1 MDPGG
6 EWIFVT
12 EGNEENEDP
21 DRVKRDLGRELMGQ
35 PSSDM
40 VSTVMNFRFQTG
52 KATEAACVFLQKGS
66 GRMNIMKLVKLIY
79 LLDRLSLDRRN
90 IPVVGGDYLS
100 MRNGPITSEM
110 LDIINAGRLFGDK
123 EAGWEKC
130 VSDRRN
136 HEIQL
141 EQMPGREH
149 LSDAELTLV
158 NEIWAEHGGRD
169 QWQLAEWCHTHCP
182 EWTPL
187 TRGCAPIAV
196 ERIAIALGKAP
207 EEVRKLTREAAELN
221 LLDEIFTTA

>member
-1 MDPGG
+1 
-6 EWIFVT
+6 
-12 EGNEENEDP
+12 
-21 DRVKRDLGRELMGQ
+21 
-35 PSSDM
+35 
-40 VSTVMNFRFQTG
+40 MNFRFQTG

-110 LDIINAGRLFGDK
+110 LDMISAGRLFGDK
-123 EAGWEKC
+123 DSGWEKC

-158 NEIWAEHGGRD
+158 NEIWAEHGGKD